1 LSITSNKSSAY
12 CSGEGHFHHQPQRRH
27 QFFRALYSLHWNGT
41 VYALDEKFGT
51 SSMWLSYFMAGKSL
65 PIPAM
70 QTLRLAL
77 AGLSFGGLGKFV
89 HR

>member
-1 LSITSNKSSAY
+1 
-12 CSGEGHFHHQPQRRH
+12 
-27 QFFRALYSLHWNGT
+27 
-41 VYALDEKFGT
+41 
-51 SSMWLSYFMAGKSL
+51 MWLSYFMAGKSL